1 METGPGHLTEEKNGK
16 GGEHKMK
23 ATLEFVTPD
32 EENEFKMAIKG
43 SDFFCALWDV
53 RNEIR
58 NHDKYDL
65 AAEECIDRIREII
78 FDAHLDVIE

>member
-1 METGPGHLTEEKNGK
+1 
-16 GGEHKMK
+16 MK

-43 SDFFCALWDV
+43 ADFFCALWDIK
-53 RNEIR
+53 NEVR

-65 AAEECIDRIREII
+65 PAEECIDRIREIVY
-78 FDAHLDVIE
+78 DSGMEEIE